1 MRFTEIINP
10 EDQLAL
16 WRLISDKVWATFQQ
30 LPQQSTTAGHQPQ
43 IAPVAAK
50 PTPKVAAKGV
60 SHVSTKGVGK
70 RKATPAKAHKPKRA
84 PMAPP
89 PKPLPKPQQVQPTPT
104 QYKQAQTQQHQQLAQ
119 QIHQAFNKKAPGP
132 SQPQPLQPKPPV
144 AVGGAPMTNSYSN
157 RDKDELVLHRREN
170 PLKPLRDQKPL

>member
-30 LPQQSTTAGHQPQ
+30 LPQQSSLAGHQPQ
-43 IAPVAAK
+43 IAPVANK
-50 PTPKVAAKGV
+50 PTPKVAAKGI
-60 SHVSTKGVGK
+60 SRASAKGVGK

-89 PKPLPKPQQVQPTPT
+89 PKPLPKPQQIQPTPT
-104 QYKQAQTQQHQQLAQ
+104 QSKQAQTQQHQQLAQ
-119 QIHQAFNKKAPGP
+119 LRQMLADPILTTEHL
-132 SQPQPLQPKPPV
+132 S
-144 AVGGAPMTNSYSN
+144 
-157 RDKDELVLHRREN
+157 LVKTFKRFR
-170 PLKPLRDQKPL
+170 